1 MGASLLALAKS
12 IYYKI
17 RPQKNY
23 TLRKMYLSFPTSR
36 HNLVDT
42 TSKFP
47 QRSHKPKKKDIKNN
61 KVSNDIKTL
70 THL

>member
-23 TLRKMYLSFPTSR
+23 TLRKMYSSFPTSR
-36 HNLVDT
+36 HNLIDT

-47 QRSHKPKKKDIKNN
+47 QRSHKAKKKDIKNN

>member
-1 MGASLLALAKS
+1 
-12 IYYKI
+12 
-17 RPQKNY
+17 
-23 TLRKMYLSFPTSR
+23 MYSSFPTSWN
-36 HNLVDT
+36 NLIDT

-47 QRSHKPKKKDIKNN
+47 QRSHKAKKKKDIKNN